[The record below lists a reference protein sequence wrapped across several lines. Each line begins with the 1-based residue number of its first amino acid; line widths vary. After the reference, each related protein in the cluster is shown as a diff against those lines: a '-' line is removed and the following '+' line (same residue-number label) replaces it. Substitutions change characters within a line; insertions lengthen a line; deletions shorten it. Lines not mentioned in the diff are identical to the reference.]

1 MFRKTL
7 RKIAATLTVL
17 LAAVAIPLLLPLL
30 IAPSSDD
37 ITNHIPIIAVPFI
50 TLLSLLMAF
59 FSAPII
65 YMPTFGIIIYFTIKK
80 WSKRQERKQATALN
94 PRMSSAVK
102 PTLNLANS
110 YLFTGAVAELVLVI
124 IIALVSTTANITDF
138 ISTTLAMPSI
148 AALVSLAIIN
158 FSIAKYQSNQQSKAP
173 LTKLLFI
180 SALIVSLAP
189 TIAILIVFGKM
200 PAEYYGLI
208 QPFITISTLAG
219 SVVFLTMAFIWY
231 SYTKFISNTAQ
242 SYNIAG
248 LYRIIWQNDRNIVL
262 LSIAYCAV
270 CVYVATNIFDRFDW
284 SQLDAYLPLIHN
296 LIISCPG
303 LLVVLINLPILCVLL
318 YFWQRKLKQASTAST
333 ATTSYNLLASTM
345 NTLSFVL
352 LFIPLISASAIVPI
366 LIAHVTSKEALKEDS
381 ADAIAHAVHSLGRL
395 SVLLYVVELAITVL
409 YFKTVV

>member
-1 MFRKTL
+1 MFRKAL

-65 YMPTFGIIIYFTIKK
+65 YMPTFGVIIYFIIKK
-80 WSKRQERKQATALN
+80 WSKRQECRQATALN

-102 PTLNLANS
+102 SALNLANS
-110 YLFTGAVAELVLVI
+110 YLFTGAVAELVIVI
-124 IIALVSTTANITDF
+124 IVALVSTTANITDF

-158 FSIAKYQSNQQSKAP
+158 FSIAKYQSNQRSKAP

-189 TIAILIVFGKM
+189 TIAILIMFGRM
-200 PAEYYGLI
+200 PAEYYDLV
-208 QPFITISTLAG
+208 QPFITISTLVS

-231 SYTKFISNTAQ
+231 SYTKFISNAAQ

-248 LYRIIWQNDRNIVL
+248 LYQLIWQNGRNIVL
-262 LSIAYCAV
+262 LSIAYCAA
-270 CVYVATNIFDRFDW
+270 CAYVVTNIFDHFDW
-284 SQLDAYLPLIHN
+284 SQLNAYLPLIHN
-296 LIISCPG
+296 LIAGCPW

-318 YFWQRKLKQASTAST
+318 YFWRHKLRQASITST
-333 ATTSYNLLASTM
+333 AITPYNLLASTM
-345 NTLSFVL
+345 SALSFIL
-352 LFIPLISASAIVPI
+352 LFIPLVSTSAIVPI
-366 LIAHVTSKEALKEDS
+366 LITRAASREALNEGNTD
-381 ADAIAHAVHSLGRL
+381 IITNTTRSLGKL
-395 SVLLYVVELAITVL
+395 SLLLYAIELAITVL
-409 YFKTVV
+409 YFRIMI